1 MTSTAGEKFPLT
13 VQVPSHWPGGRCR
26 LECAHA
32 RTSLARLCRGHIGR
46 RGVRRPLI
54 STRFGVTLAL
64 LLAVAGIAIGTTAFF
79 AAERE
84 TGDIAGRLVQ
94 SRATNEYDGPP
105 LSFPLDEFF
114 IGRGS
119 DGVLHAFYA
128 YPPGYFGNVRGCKV
142 IWDNVATV
150 ASGAAAPA
158 ATPAAGPGL
167 FIDPCGGARFDRDG
181 RLVSGPA
188 DRNLDEFATTPGVEG
203 MIVDTRQLYCGS
215 TIEPVETPAA
225 GEPSP
230 APTSTPETPERCERV
245 SPNTKR
251 P

>member
-1 MTSTAGEKFPLT
+1 
-13 VQVPSHWPGGRCR
+13 V
-26 LECAHA
+26 
-32 RTSLARLCRGHIGR
+32 
-46 RGVRRPLI
+46 I
-54 STRFGVTLAL
+54 STRFGVAFAL
-64 LLAVAGIAIGTTAFF
+64 LVAVAGVAIGTTAFF

-84 TGDIAGRLVQ
+84 TGDITGRLVQ

-119 DGVLHAFYA
+119 DGVLHALYA
-128 YPPGYFGNVRGCKV
+128 YPPGYFGHVRGCKV
-142 IWDNVATV
+142 VWDNAATV
-150 ASGAAAPA
+150 AGAATAGLAAAPTA
-158 ATPAAGPGL
+158 ATTPPAGPGL
-167 FIDPCGGARFDRDG
+167 YIDPCGGARFDRDG
-181 RLVSGPA
+181 RLVSGLA
-188 DRNLDEFATTPGVEG
+188 DRNLDFFATTPSVEG

-215 TIEPVETPAA
+215 AAPPSETPAA

-230 APTSTPETPERCERV
+230 TPTSTPETAEKCERV